1 MATVVLLPVLVA
13 LGMWQLDRARIKLEL
28 AERMEQ
34 RALAAHQPISPAL
47 VHAPSVEYLT
57 GTARG
62 QYDTTHQLLLDNRV
76 LGGRPGYHVV
86 TPLRIAGGETRLLV
100 NRGWIPWGDDRSKA
114 PAFATPS
121 AQVEVSGEL
130 YIPTAGGFRL
140 GEDPPLANG
149 RPTLWQRLDVERFAE
164 QVPYPVQPVVMKL
177 SPQADA
183 GGFVREWAPP
193 RDGWIDRHRGYA
205 FQWFAL
211 AATLLVVF
219 VVVNLRRIPSAS
231 RGSARDRRR

>member
-1 MATVVLLPVLVA
+1 MLLAVLVA
-13 LGMWQLDRARIKLEL
+13 LGMWQLERARIKLEL

-34 RALAAHQPISPAL
+34 RALAAPQPLSPAL

-100 NRGWIPWGDDRSKA
+100 NRGWIPWGADRSKA

-140 GEDPPLANG
+140 GEDPPLASG
-149 RPTLWQRLDVERFAE
+149 RLTLWQRLDVERFAE

-177 SPQADA
+177 SPTADA

-211 AATLLVVF
+211 AAALLVVF
-219 VVVNLRRIPSAS
+219 VVVNLRRIPSGS
-231 RGSARDRRR
+231 RGSACDRRR